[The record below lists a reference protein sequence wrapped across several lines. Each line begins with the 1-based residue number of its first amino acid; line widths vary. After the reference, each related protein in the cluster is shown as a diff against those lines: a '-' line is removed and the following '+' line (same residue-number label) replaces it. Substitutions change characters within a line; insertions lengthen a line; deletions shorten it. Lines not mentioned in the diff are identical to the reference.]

1 MPTYEEVLQ
10 QRINSVA
17 ASAKPL
23 VERLYMV
30 RLRFR
35 DSLSVE
41 EIKTFGLP
49 TTGDPHYDQGM
60 HDSDVDRYVNIFTM
74 LQYHREGVP
83 FRVAN
88 HVETKE
94 IYEAVS
100 DYLYSCKHVLEN
112 VLNAGGLDVE
122 LLLALDRFA
131 ASIYDHAVEHFP
143 NEFVQSKMLRTFSSF
158 RAARIEAPKA
168 AEPETPL
175 EDKQIKRHASLSQ
188 ALVAGASQFKNVKFN
203 G

>member
-1 MPTYEEVLQ
+1 MSAYEEALQ
-10 QRINSVA
+10 QRANGIAN
-17 ASAKPL
+17 SAKVL

-35 DSLSVE
+35 DSLTTE
-41 EIKTFGLP
+41 EIKAYGMP
-49 TTGDPHYDQGM
+49 TTGDGQYDQGM
-60 HDSDVDRYVNIFTM
+60 YDDNVDRYVNIFTM
-74 LQYHREGVP
+74 LQYFREGIP
-83 FRVAN
+83 FRIAV
-88 HVETKE
+88 HSETKE

-143 NEFVQSKMLRTFSSF
+143 NEFVQSKMLRTFASF
-158 RAARIEAPKA
+158 RAARLEVPRQ
-168 AEPETPL
+168 AEPGAPAE
-175 EDKQIKRHASLSQ
+175 EKQIKRHVSLSN
-188 ALVAGASQFKNVKFN
+188 ALIQGATQFKSVKFN